1 MGDGVSDFSPSF
13 GGWGVG
19 VLSPTG
25 SAGQMDALCQGV
37 RADALIW
44 ADGLAQQ
51 PTPAKGHLEKHKKGA
66 GENEEEEEEMPSSSL
81 ATLAHLPKAS
91 ATLAR
96 AEAEVAKPAT
106 DFPSMGPCPDP
117 HGCLSGGCRSQSE
130 EEAPEKQV
138 QLEGIQGK
146 EPKSRF
152 IFEGCPAEGEPKR
165 PWLRMLMGT
174 DRREDTLGWQSD

>member
-25 SAGQMDALCQGV
+25 SAGQMDALCQGI

-66 GENEEEEEEMPSSSL
+66 GEKEEEEEEEMPSSSL

-96 AEAEVAKPAT
+96 AEAEVVKPAT
-106 DFPSMGPCPDP
+106 SLLPSQGWDRVPIPTAAC
-117 HGCLSGGCRSQSE
+117 
-130 EEAPEKQV
+130 
-138 QLEGIQGK
+138 LEGAD
-146 EPKSRF
+146 PKVKKKLQRSRF
-152 IFEGCPAEGEPKR
+152 NWRVSKGKSLKADLSSRGALLKVNPSALGCGC
-165 PWLRMLMGT
+165 
-174 DRREDTLGWQSD
+174 